1 VPKFTYRLL
10 SCLVPEAPS
19 TSVTDAVDT
28 LEQRLNEAGA
38 EGYRLSGV
46 LQLPTGG
53 VVILEREAEP
63 SFDRSPISGRE
74 P

>member
-10 SCLVPEAPS
+10 SYLVPEAPS
-19 TSVTDAVDT
+19 ATVTDAVDT
-28 LEQRLNEAGA
+28 LEQRLGEAGA
-38 EGYRLSGV
+38 EGYRLTGV

-53 VVILEREAEP
+53 VLILEREAEP
-63 SFDRSPISGRE
+63 SFGRSPMSERE